1 MSSKEMWC
9 TALTRRG
16 KWADSS
22 HERLLLPAAGA
33 PHKHTTQ
40 AIAALPMDCGPGQMQ
55 QIGKLASVLAAVT
68 VTPHLRTSMLGR
80 RWRPVFFFGGG
91 LSLFFSKSA
100 DRYDS

>member
-68 VTPHLRTSMLGR
+68 YGYTAFKDINV
-80 RWRPVFFFGGG
+80 RPPVAARIFFGGG
-91 LSLFFSKSA
+91 SFALLQQK
-100 DRYDS
+100 RGQI